1 MNSQKLQHP
10 DSALTRKRS
19 GFTMVELLITVS
31 ILLVLAGITVSTLN
45 YSAEKEKISNGTRD
59 MQTYLKGA
67 RDRAIFRRSPT
78 GVRLILDDN
87 GPTNNAGNPITVSSM
102 VYIGSPEPF
111 VGQLSIDMSGSQQTL
126 ILITTGADGEPGFAG
141 VDDNGMGVDDDMP
154 LDGMIDEADEVDDHT
169 NELLSQA
176 PSATDD
182 VDVTAEWDRLEN
194 LGLLSAG
201 VEIELSPAG
210 GNTLTFTLQKN
221 TDPMATA
228 WTQWQLTSAYPGGS
242 VLSNYVDVDF
252 AIELRPAVLPNQQAR
267 ELPKGVSLDLEACRR
282 AGSIPAGWSAQ
293 DPTNPTPVF
302 GGQNNQVYSRY
313 MDIMF
318 SPRGVGFGQWAS
330 EGQIQL
336 LFVDT
341 GDIEK
346 TTYNGAM
353 YNYTTRSEV
362 GRERVIS
369 INAQSGNISMTS
381 LNLTDGDSNNIL
393 DDPFLYAET
402 GVRAP

>member
-1 MNSQKLQHP
+1 MNTQKLQHP
-10 DSALTRKRS
+10 DSAFTSKRS
-19 GFTMVELLITVS
+19 GFTMVELLIAVS

-78 GVRLILDDN
+78 GVRLILDDS

-111 VGQLSIDMSGSQQTL
+111 VGQLSIDRTGQQTL
-126 ILITTGADGEPGFAG
+126 ILITSGGDGNPGAP
-141 VDDNGMGVDDDMP
+141 GVDDDGDMMM
-154 LDGMIDEADEVDDHT
+154 DNHTDEF
-169 NELLSQA
+169 LSQA

-182 VDVTAEWDRLEN
+182 IDVTAEWDRLEN

-201 VEIELSPAG
+201 VEIDLTPAG
-210 GNTLTFTLQKN
+210 GDTLTFTLQKN

-228 WTQWQLTSAYPGGS
+228 WTQWQLTSAYPGGANIN
-242 VLSNYVDVDF
+242 NYVDVAF
-252 AIELRPAVLPNQQAR
+252 SIELRPAVLPNQQAR
-267 ELPKGVSLDLEACRR
+267 ELPRGVVLDLEACRR
-282 AGSIPAGWSAQ
+282 AGTIPSSWSTQ
-293 DPTNPTPVF
+293 DPSSPTPVF
-302 GGQNNQVYSRY
+302 GGQNNQLYSDY

-336 LFVDT
+336 LFVDSA
-341 GDIEK
+341 DIEK
-346 TTYNGAM
+346 TTYNAAM
-353 YNYTTRSEV
+353 YNYTTRDEV

-381 LNLTDGDSNNIL
+381 LNLADSDSNNIL

>member
-1 MNSQKLQHP
+1 MNP
-10 DSALTRKRS
+10 NTRRHSDAAITDKRS
-19 GFTMVELLITVS
+19 GFTMVELLIAVS

-59 MQTYLKGA
+59 MQSYLKGA

-78 GVRLILDDN
+78 GVRLVLDDN

-111 VGQLSIDMSGSQQTL
+111 VGQLSIDMSGSQRNL
-126 ILITTGADGEPGFAG
+126 ILITTGADGEPGMAG
-141 VDDNGMGVDDDMP
+141 VDDNGMGVDDDGDM
-154 LDGMIDEADEVDDHT
+154 MIDEADEVDDHT

-182 VDVTAEWDRLEN
+182 VDVSSEWNRLEN
-194 LGLLSAG
+194 LGLLSVG
-201 VEIELSPAG
+201 VEIELTPSG

-221 TDPMATA
+221 PSPIGIYDE
-228 WTQWQLTSAYPGGS
+228 WRLTSAYPGGANIN
-242 VLSNYVDVDF
+242 NYVDVAF
-252 AIELRPAVLPNQQAR
+252 RIELRPAVLPNQQSR
-267 ELPKGVSLDLEACRR
+267 ELPKGVVLDLEACRR
-282 AGSIPAGWSAQ
+282 AGTIPANWSAQ
-293 DPTNPTPVF
+293 DPSNPTPVF
-302 GGQNNQVYSRY
+302 GGQNNRVYSRY

-336 LFVDT
+336 LFVDSA
-341 GDIEK
+341 DVEK
-346 TTYNGAM
+346 TTYNSVM
-353 YNYTTRSEV
+353 YNYTTRDEV

-381 LNLTDGDSNNIL
+381 LNLTDGDSNSIL